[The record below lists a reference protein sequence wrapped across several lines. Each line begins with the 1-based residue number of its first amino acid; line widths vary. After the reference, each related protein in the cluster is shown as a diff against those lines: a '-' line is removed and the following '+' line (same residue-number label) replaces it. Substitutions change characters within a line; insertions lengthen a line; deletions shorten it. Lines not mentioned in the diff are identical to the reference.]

1 MENSEINNFN
11 QSLEKFIYKST
22 LYVDSYLQS
31 TTFLPKNI
39 IYNLH
44 VLTLFDLQ
52 STMKIVAKST
62 IYNLT
67 SPPPPLTHDPYSWL
81 LDQEMFRQLWKKFVT
96 ICIYIQIWRV

>member
-1 MENSEINNFN
+1 MKNSEINNFN

-22 LYVDSYLQS
+22 LSVNSYLQS

-44 VLTLFDLQ
+44 VLTLSDLQ
-52 STMKIVAKST
+52 STMKIMAKST

-67 SPPPPLTHDPYSWL
+67 SPPYSAIL
-81 LDQEMFRQLWKKFVT
+81 
-96 ICIYIQIWRV
+96 